1 MPLTTR
7 TLYILFFATGI
18 EVCASY
24 QAYTSTDTIL
34 SVFMRN
40 IINDMV
46 YFNRYLFFT
55 SDTYKI
61 LALSSPLYML
71 GRAIDKPTH
80 NYFYDKKKHRNIHA
94 IVPVF
99 EYAVDPLMG
108 VSITTLILLQFLSGD
123 ERTRKVSEVFLSA
136 LPFLWVYKNVIK
148 LIPCKAGLRPKNQC
162 FFACKKYYGGFPSGH
177 MWQAAFMAYL
187 FGIEL
192 GVDYAVP
199 LGAFATLVA
208 VQSVAINR
216 HTVSQVIAGTA
227 MGIVFGVAAQKVVH
241 RALHNNSSCG
251 ILLNKSGKITFT
263 FEKKF

>member
-1 MPLTTR
+1 MPLITR

-24 QAYTSTDTIL
+24 QSYRSTDTVL
-34 SVFMRN
+34 SFFMRHV
-40 IINDMV
+40 IADMA

-71 GRAIDKPTH
+71 GRAVDKPIH
-80 NYFYDKKKHRNIHA
+80 NYFYDKKKHRNIHTIA
-94 IVPVF
+94 PVF

-123 ERTRKVSEVFLSA
+123 AHTKKVSEVFFSA
-136 LPFLWVYKNVIK
+136 LPFLWLYKDAIK
-148 LIPCKAGLRPKNQC
+148 LIPCKAALRPKNQY
-162 FFACKKYYGGFPSGH
+162 FFACKEYYGGFPSGH
-177 MWQAAFMAYL
+177 MWEAVFMAYL
-187 FGIEL
+187 FAAEL
-192 GVDYAVP
+192 GINYAIP

-216 HTVSQVIAGTA
+216 HTASQVIAGAA

-241 RALHNNSSCG
+241 RALHNTTSCG
-251 ILLNKSGKITFT
+251 IILNKSGNITFT
-263 FEKKF
+263 VEKKF